1 MSDQSTL
8 IYTAEHEW
16 IRVEGNV
23 ITVGI
28 TAYAADKL
36 GEVVFA
42 ELPDVGS
49 TVERGKV
56 VAEVESTKSV
66 GEVYAPLNGTIIEVN
81 DGVTENPDWINE
93 SPLDKGWLFKLEASN
108 IADLEAASLLSLD
121 EYNALIGK

>member
-93 SPLDKGWLFKLEASN
+93 FPLDKGWLFKLEASN